1 LVGRPLLSGCK
12 AETALDKTN
21 EGPQISQQ
29 TFMFLS
35 SSTFLYSFDVNK
47 TLVLV
52 KG

>member
-12 AETALDKTN
+12 GEAALDKTN

-35 SSTFLYSFDVNK
+35 SSTFLCSFDGNK
-47 TLVLV
+47 QFVLV